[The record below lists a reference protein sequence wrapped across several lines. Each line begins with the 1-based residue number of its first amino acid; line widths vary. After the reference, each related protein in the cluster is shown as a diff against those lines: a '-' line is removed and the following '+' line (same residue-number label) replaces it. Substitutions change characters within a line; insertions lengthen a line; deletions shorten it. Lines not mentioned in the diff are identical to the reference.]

1 MFEKDDEKLKN
12 KKLYNECHSWKV
24 ISTRNKE
31 GVYFGGLLTFIFF
44 FSSGGYTLFFV
55 FVCFNLYHHCHIT
68 FQGTLQIGCSLLQ
81 IFVVYFL
88 LLFFFTNNGKFK
100 IEITTFQ
107 YVVKMI
113 IFFILSQCFGISF
126 SWLGK
131 KVGKKILVAQC
142 SSWYCC
148 TKKWRYVWEKRE
160 PNLTCHFF
168 LRLKQFLARAFCFEL

>member
-1 MFEKDDEKLKN
+1 MNATRGKLFPQEIRRGYI
-12 KKLYNECHSWKV
+12 L
-24 ISTRNKE
+24 
-31 GVYFGGLLTFIFF
+31 GGYLLLSF

-113 IFFILSQCFGISF
+113 IFLYCHNVLVSVSHD
-126 SWLGK
+126 WGK
-131 KVGKKILVAQC
+131 KQAKQILVAQC

-148 TKKWRYVWEKRE
+148 TKKIGDMSEKKRE

-168 LRLKQFLARAFCFEL
+168 LRLKKTCFEL

>member
-1 MFEKDDEKLKN
+1 MNATRGKLFPQEIRRGYI
-12 KKLYNECHSWKV
+12 L
-24 ISTRNKE
+24 
-31 GVYFGGLLTFIFF
+31 GGYLLLSFL
-44 FSSGGYTLFFV
+44 SGGYTLFFV

-113 IFFILSQCFGISF
+113 VFFYTVTMF
-126 SWLGK
+126 
-131 KVGKKILVAQC
+131 
-142 SSWYCC
+142 WY
-148 TKKWRYVWEKRE
+148 
-160 PNLTCHFF
+160 
-168 LRLKQFLARAFCFEL
+168 QFLMIGEKSRQNKYWLHSVHLGTAAQKNGDMSEKKGNQI

>member
-1 MFEKDDEKLKN
+1 MNATRGKLFPQEIRMGSI
-12 KKLYNECHSWKV
+12 L
-24 ISTRNKE
+24 
-31 GVYFGGLLTFIFF
+31 GGLLISFF
-44 FSSGGYTLFFV
+44 FLSGGYTLFFV

-113 IFFILSQCFGISF
+113 IFLYCHNVLVSVSHD
-126 SWLGK
+126 WGK
-131 KVGKKILVAQC
+131 K
-142 SSWYCC
+142 
-148 TKKWRYVWEKRE
+148 
-160 PNLTCHFF
+160 
-168 LRLKQFLARAFCFEL
+168 

>member
-1 MFEKDDEKLKN
+1 L
-12 KKLYNECHSWKV
+12 
-24 ISTRNKE
+24 
-31 GVYFGGLLTFIFF
+31 GVYLLLSFF
-44 FSSGGYTLFFV
+44 FSGGYTLFFV

-113 IFFILSQCFGISF
+113 IFYTVTMFWYQFLMIGEKSRQNKYWLHSVHLGTAAQKKLEICLRKKGNQIWLVIFF
-126 SWLGK
+126 SETQKDLFRVIRVLK
-131 KVGKKILVAQC
+131 K
-142 SSWYCC
+142 
-148 TKKWRYVWEKRE
+148 TKKSQY
-160 PNLTCHFF
+160 L
-168 LRLKQFLARAFCFEL
+168 